1 MYASCLFHESI
12 LVVSYNN
19 RMKCTHNLYFAYG
32 RFSSVCI
39 FLFPAPSHMY
49 SHCHTSLCITL
60 HTGRLSS
67 FCPFLSSLHFAEIVF

>member
-32 RFSSVCI
+32 RFSSMCI
-39 FLFPAPSHMY
+39 FLFPAPSHM
-49 SHCHTSLCITL
+49 
-60 HTGRLSS
+60 
-67 FCPFLSSLHFAEIVF
+67 